1 VSANGLYHDIL
12 ACRAPR
18 CLDAVRRTSSGRGGD
33 LVEHRAE
40 TLCFFGVAREAEKV
54 ILTMSRL
61 TVSIIFLAFGLL
73 LAIPV
78 ES

>member
-1 VSANGLYHDIL
+1 MVCIMTFLL
-12 ACRAPR
+12 AVHQGVWTPFEGQAP
-18 CLDAVRRTSSGRGGD
+18 AEAEIFN